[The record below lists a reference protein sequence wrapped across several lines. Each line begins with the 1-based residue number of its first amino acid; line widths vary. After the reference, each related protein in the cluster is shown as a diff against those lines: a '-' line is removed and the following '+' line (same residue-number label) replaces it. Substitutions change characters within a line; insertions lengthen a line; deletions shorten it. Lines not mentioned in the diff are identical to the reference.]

1 MQSWGGALWVNT
13 LLCQPPPQLYSV
25 TPWIIYCTVHIVS
38 NFLVNYTPVQWPS
51 NIIMDSVFAP
61 IDAICRSGAII
72 GALNAV
78 KTHQNPAVANSLLAQ
93 IIIGAVS
100 SVGGGA
106 AAGFFGVWDKEWSL
120 KTPAFLKG

>member
-1 MQSWGGALWVNT
+1 
-13 LLCQPPPQLYSV
+13 
-25 TPWIIYCTVHIVS
+25 
-38 NFLVNYTPVQWPS
+38 
-51 NIIMDSVFAP
+51 MDSIFAP

-72 GALNAV
+72 GAVQAIV
-78 KTHQNPAVANSLLAQ
+78 KHPNPAVANGLLAQ

-120 KTPAFLKG
+120 KTPAFLKGWV

>member
-1 MQSWGGALWVNT
+1 
-13 LLCQPPPQLYSV
+13 
-25 TPWIIYCTVHIVS
+25 
-38 NFLVNYTPVQWPS
+38 
-51 NIIMDSVFAP
+51 MDSIFAP

-72 GALNAV
+72 GALSAV
-78 KTHQNPAVANSLLAQ
+78 TNHPNPAVANSLLAQ

-120 KTPAFLKG
+120 KTPAFLKGWVHF